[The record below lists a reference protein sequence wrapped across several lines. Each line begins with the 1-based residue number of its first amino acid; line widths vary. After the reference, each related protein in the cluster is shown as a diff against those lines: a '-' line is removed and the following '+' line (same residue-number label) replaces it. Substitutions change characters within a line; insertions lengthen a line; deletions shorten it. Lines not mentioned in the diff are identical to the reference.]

1 MDHRSKCRTIKLLE
15 HNIEENRDNYGFG
28 ETISGEL
35 EDKPDEENTCKTHI

>member
-1 MDHRSKCRTIKLLE
+1 MDHRSKRKTIKLLV
-15 HNIEENRDNYGFG
+15 HNIEENRDNSGFG